1 MDRARVSRYLL
12 FGLLAVAVVWAM
24 WLVPVSQPSTGNA
37 ASGSAGNWHLSS
49 ISPPA
54 NAKKL
59 ATRLAKRQGW
69 GAPAGGNGGSGS
81 HSGSGSGGHGGHNNS
96 KKTAAHSKILGITSV
111 DGQPQVVLIHKHQVD
126 TYAPGDTLP
135 DGRRIKAIHGLKV
148 TLAKAAN
155 NSNNKSKGGGGTKS
169 KHKGRAKNNKNAA
182 STQTLHLFP
191 YDKSHLG
198 NPKTSHN
205 DKKAS

>member
-24 WLVPVSQPSTGNA
+24 WLVPMPQPSGGNA
-37 ASGSAGNWHLSS
+37 SGGGNGNWHLGS

-69 GAPAGGNGGSGS
+69 RSPGGGHGGSGS
-81 HSGSGSGGHGGHNNS
+81 HPGSAGHSGHNNS
-96 KKTAAHSKILGITSV
+96 KKNAAHSKILGITSI
-111 DGQPQVVLIHKHQVD
+111 DGQPRVVLMHKHQVE
-126 TYAPGDTLP
+126 TYASGNTLP
-135 DGRRIKAIHGLKV
+135 DGRRIQAIQGLKV
-148 TLAKAAN
+148 ILTHTQNGEHTKSKSSAGGK
-155 NSNNKSKGGGGTKS
+155 NKSK
-169 KHKGRAKNNKNAA
+169 NKNTNNAA
-182 STQTLHLFP
+182 HAQTLHLFP

-198 NPKTSHN
+198 NPKSKPNHN
-205 DKKAS
+205 NKNAG

>member
-24 WLVPVSQPSTGNA
+24 WLVPVPQPSTGNA
-37 ASGSAGNWHLSS
+37 AGGSAGNWHLSS

-81 HSGSGSGGHGGHNNS
+81 HSGSAGHSGHNNS
-96 KKTAAHSKILGITSV
+96 KKTAAHSTILGITSV
-111 DGQPQVVLIHKHQVD
+111 DGQPRVVLMHKNQVG
-126 TYAPGDTLP
+126 TYAPGQTLP
-135 DGRRIKAIHGLKV
+135 DGRRIQAIHGLKI
-148 TLAKAAN
+148 TLATAVK
-155 NSNNKSKGGGGTKS
+155 SGNNKNKGRAEAKS
-169 KHKGRAKNNKNAA
+169 QHKGRAKNSKHAA
-182 STQTLHLFP
+182 QTQTLHLFP

-205 DKKAS
+205 NKKAS